1 MFLCVAV
8 VKIRLL
14 SECTMSNY
22 LWAIEIVFY
31 GRTMTGESDVKEYSQ
46 LN

>member
-8 VKIRLL
+8 VKISLL
-14 SECTMSNY
+14 SECTTSNH

-31 GRTMTGESDVKEYSQ
+31 GRTMSEESDVKEYSQ